1 MCAAALGY
9 RAAMGS
15 AGIVENQ
22 GHAPG
27 ELFRPQNSLL
37 QGPPAYMAQTPWT
50 PIKGLLATIAIVGL
64 SIIAGLVL
72 LTLLGG
78 DGAMINMPGPQ
89 SAAAEATAGL
99 RFFAIWQAGV
109 VVLTLL
115 ASTVFGGRIRDVLAL
130 RPPAGGWRTYGGAI
144 VALAALQAA
153 VSGVQ
158 YMTNRGDL
166 YVDLR
171 PFVDLVRGP
180 EWVLAAAVI
189 GIGAP
194 LSEELLFRGFLLSA
208 LARSRLG
215 FWGAALIATALWTS
229 LHVGYTVVGILEVSI
244 VGLFFSWLLW
254 RTGSL
259 RVAILCHAL
268 YNSLIVLALRFVDLP
283 VTG

>member
-1 MCAAALGY
+1 
-9 RAAMGS
+9 
-15 AGIVENQ
+15 VENQ

-27 ELFRPQNSLL
+27 ELFGPQNSLL
-37 QGPPAYMAQTPWT
+37 QGPPAYRSQTPWT
-50 PIKGLLATIAIVGL
+50 PVKGLLAAVAIVAL
-64 SIIAGLVL
+64 SIFAGLAL
-72 LTLLGG
+72 LMLFGG
-78 DGAMINMPGPQ
+78 DSATINLPGPQ
-89 SAAAEATAGL
+89 TAASEATAGL
-99 RFFAIWQAGV
+99 RFFATWQAGV

-115 ASTVFGGRIRDVLAL
+115 ASALLGGRIRDVLAL

-144 VALAALQAA
+144 AALAALQAA

-158 YMTNRGDL
+158 YMTNSGDL

-180 EWVLAAAVI
+180 DWVLAAAVI

-208 LARSRLG
+208 LAKSRLG

-229 LHVGYTVVGILEVSI
+229 LHVGYTAVGILEVSI
-244 VGLFFSWLLW
+244 IGLFFSWLLW

-259 RVAILCHAL
+259 RVAIFCHAL
-268 YNSLIVLALRFVDLP
+268 YNSLIVLSLRFVDLP
-283 VTG
+283 TPT

>member
-1 MCAAALGY
+1 M
-9 RAAMGS
+9 
-15 AGIVENQ
+15 ENQ

-37 QGPPAYMAQTPWT
+37 RGAPVYEPRTPW
-50 PIKGLLATIAIVGL
+50 PPVRGLLAAIGIVGL
-64 SIIAGLVL
+64 SILSGLVL
-72 LTLLGG
+72 LMLFGG
-78 DGAMINMPGPQ
+78 GAAMLNLPGPQ
-89 SAAAEATAGL
+89 TAATEATAGL
-99 RFFAIWQAGV
+99 RFFATWQVSV

-115 ASTVFGGRIRDVLAL
+115 ASAMFGGRVRDVLAL

-144 VALAALQAA
+144 AALAALQFA

-158 YMTNRGDL
+158 YMTNSGDL

-180 EWVLAAAVI
+180 DWVLAAAVI

-208 LARSRLG
+208 LARTRLG

-229 LHVGYTVVGILEVSI
+229 LHIGYTVVGILEVSI
-244 VGLFFSWLLW
+244 IGLFFSWLLW

-259 RVAILCHAL
+259 RVAIFCHAL
-268 YNSLIVLALRFVDLP
+268 YNSLIVLTLRFVDLP
-283 VTG
+283 VAS